1 MRHLSQQN
9 HVDLDLQVE
18 KAFTDVKALVKSSA
32 FSSVIIILTEQAAEH
47 D

>member
-1 MRHLSQQN
+1 MRHVSQQN

-18 KAFTDVKALVKSSA
+18 KANTDVMALNKSSSV
-32 FSSVIIILTEQAAEH
+32 SSVINILTEQAAEH

>member
-1 MRHLSQQN
+1 MRYLSQQN

-18 KAFTDVKALVKSSA
+18 IAFTDVKALEKSSTV
-32 FSSVIIILTEQAAEH
+32 SSVIIILTEQAAEH